1 MKKYPVGEAIFF
13 PFTMHFAG
21 LKDLRRHTYHALLAG
36 IIPERFFIAAEETA
50 PAGSLDLFFSQQKS
64 NWNQLLGKMAGKHY
78 GAFQCAAIWN
88 GSLKE
93 GLLLHNN
100 RKELLCAYLPAVTK
114 GNVLH
119 DLAIVQQIESLAFLS
134 GEMDIQFDHR
144 IHDGEWKMRDLLNCI
159 AGQIRDDLFM

>member
-1 MKKYPVGEAIFF
+1 
-13 PFTMHFAG
+13 
-21 LKDLRRHTYHALLAG
+21 
-36 IIPERFFIAAEETA
+36 
-50 PAGSLDLFFSQQKS
+50 
-64 NWNQLLGKMAGKHY
+64 MAGKHY